1 MSNLSQGEKQRI
13 IEEEQVRAEARQ
25 QFSRPGTTPKN
36 QPLTPKQKR
45 LLIISIL
52 VMIAIPFVVTYWY
65 VALPV
70 ILIAVLW
77 LWKKITLSKK
87 QKLYATAAIVAV
99 FAIVN
104 GSMAFANRTPSITI
118 LEPKDNQTLQAGGVV
133 LKGKVTPSYSTVTAG
148 VPITLAKDGMFQQT
162 IALPDEKNVITIDA
176 KNGGKEKSVSLTVN
190 RTFTDEEKAQRAQLA
205 EEQAKKAQELKDA
218 REKQAKENAILQAK
232 QAEIDAKNKAE
243 AAEKKDGIVASVCAK
258 TYIEESLKAPSTA
271 KFPWSGGNVVP
282 LGKNKY
288 TVQNYVDAQNSF
300 GAMIRTNYACTVTV
314 INPEDFVCATS
325 CKF

>member
-1 MSNLSQGEKQRI
+1 MPELSHEEKQRI

-25 QFSRPGTTPKN
+25 QFSASGTISKKK
-36 QPLTPKQKR
+36 PLSPKQKR
-45 LLIISIL
+45 LLIISII
-52 VMIAIPFVVTYWY
+52 VIIAIPFIVTYWY
-65 VALPV
+65 VAVPL
-70 ILIAVLW
+70 ILIIALW
-77 LWKKITLSKK
+77 RWKKITIPKK

-104 GSMAFANRTPSITI
+104 SSMAFAQRTPTIKI
-118 LEPKDNQTLQAGGVV
+118 LEPADNQSVQAGTVV

-148 VPITLAKDGMFQQT
+148 VPITLAKDGTFQQT

-176 KNGGKEKSVSLTVN
+176 KNGDKEKSVSLTVN

-288 TVQNYVDAQNSF
+288 TVENYVDAQNSF
-300 GAMIRTNYACTVTV
+300 GAMIRTNYTCTVTV
-314 INPEDFVCATS
+314 VSPENFVCATS